1 MVGRDGERMES
12 GRGEVDE
19 GGVREVKVGRYGDG
33 NDWVMVWGGEDVVN
47 MLIEERVRCGG
58 VVSAVRARGHTNGVG
73 SFEGDGG
80 GICE

>member
-1 MVGRDGERMES
+1 MES

-47 MLIEERVRCGG
+47 MLIEEGVRCGG
-58 VVSAVRARGHTNGVG
+58 VLGAVSAG
-73 SFEGDGG
+73 SCADDFSGFKRDGG
-80 GICE
+80 GVRN